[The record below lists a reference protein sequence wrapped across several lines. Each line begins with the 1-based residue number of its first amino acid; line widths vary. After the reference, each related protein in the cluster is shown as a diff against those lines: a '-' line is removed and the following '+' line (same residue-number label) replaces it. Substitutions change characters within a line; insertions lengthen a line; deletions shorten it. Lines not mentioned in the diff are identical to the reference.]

1 MLEIQEN
8 MRQADRE
15 CDIQCNLVWDGFGR
29 WVTGYKWLPYMNFT
43 GEGKQHNATENSSKK
58 EKKL

>member
-1 MLEIQEN
+1 MTVHNFSSLFMLEIQKN

-43 GEGKQHNATENSSKK
+43 GEGKQAT
-58 EKKL
+58 

>member
-1 MLEIQEN
+1 

>member
-1 MLEIQEN
+1 MTVHKFSSLFMLEIQKN

-29 WVTGYKWLPYMNFT
+29 WVTGYKWLPYMNFI
-43 GEGKQHNATENSSKK
+43 GEGKQAA
-58 EKKL
+58 

>member
-1 MLEIQEN
+1 MLEIQKN
-8 MRQADRE
+8 MRQADKE

-43 GEGKQHNATENSSKK
+43 GEGKQAT
-58 EKKL
+58 